1 MPAAP
6 AIAGL
11 DARRAA
17 LKLLDA
23 VLRQGL
29 PIDAAAPNATRGLPP
44 PDRALAV
51 AIAGEVCRWLVDL
64 DALIDGATRQPL
76 PDDAKARMVLR
87 MALAQ
92 SLRLETPAH
101 AVVATALPLLAGGP
115 RRLVHGVIGTLLRGG
130 AHLPDVPTLPAEVAE
145 RWQAAHGPHMIAA
158 AAAALVM
165 PPPIDLALKSA
176 DETAVWAERLGGTSL
191 RSGHVRLA
199 RAGDV
204 TALPGFGD
212 GDWWVQ
218 DLAAGLPAG
227 LLGPG
232 AGRTVLDI
240 GAAPG
245 GKTMQLAS
253 AGWRVTALDA
263 SARRLQRLAQ
273 NLERTGLE
281 AEIMRADARA
291 LPAERLW
298 DAVLLD
304 APCSA
309 TGIFRRHPEVLH
321 RVSTADIA
329 DRARLQAELL
339 DAAAGAVA
347 PGGTLVYAVCSLE
360 PEEGRDQIAAFL
372 ARQSGWR
379 IVAVNEAELPAGLAP
394 NADGS
399 LSTGPWQ
406 LADAGG
412 IDGFF
417 IARLERD

>member
-76 PDDAKARMVLR
+76 PEDAKARMVLR

-92 SLRLETPAH
+92 ALRLETPAH

-115 RRLVHGVIGTLLRGG
+115 RRLVHGVLGTLLRGG

-145 RWQAAHGPHMIAA
+145 RWHSAHGPQMIAA

-176 DETAVWAERLGGTSL
+176 NETAVWAERLGGTSL
-191 RSGHVRLA
+191 RAGHVRLA

-218 DLAAGLPAG
+218 DLAAGLPAA

-291 LPAERLW
+291 LPAGRLW

-379 IVAVNEAELPAGLAP
+379 IVPVTGAELPAGLAP

-417 IARLERD
+417 MARLKRD